1 MKEKRTGGGGRS
13 QPLQKSITPAKMETA
28 EQREREQRDEETGIP
43 KEGGRWGKQT
53 KLRRDSLCKRVR
65 IR

>member
-43 KEGGRWGKQT
+43 KEGGRWEGGSRQ
-53 KLRRDSLCKRVR
+53 S
-65 IR
+65 